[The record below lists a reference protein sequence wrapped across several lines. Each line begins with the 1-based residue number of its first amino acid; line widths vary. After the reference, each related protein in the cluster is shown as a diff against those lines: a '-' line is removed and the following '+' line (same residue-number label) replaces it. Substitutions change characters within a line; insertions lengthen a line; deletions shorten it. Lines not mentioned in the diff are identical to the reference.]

1 MTFKVDT
8 LELPITIVIKNP
20 EPKLFV
26 LSGVDSDDPKLKLSL
41 PTNSATS
48 PVVLDFGSKSL
59 EYIKFLDADNFPSNY
74 DSEVGV
80 SSTDKFITSV
90 NGVYT
95 LEMPS
100 TYASATAGL
109 YGRIAIAD
117 MPKGVYNFKV
127 VKSYPDGR
135 VETVEDTAEITNH
148 DDNGIAEFGTPTK
161 LNVNN
166 VKFEDKFL
174 IAETE
179 YTLGTYTYDFTFGT
193 INKKYTINV
202 VKQPSLTVSSLSIGT
217 TATQLF
223 DGKYTLKPGT
233 YGGNIT
239 MPFTLANLTTANF
252 LSIST
257 ATTIA
262 SGFTAPLT
270 TKQTLVNLN
279 TVDLGTLTS
288 GARNKNDRIVY
299 TITFFERK
307 AFSEVLNASVADD
320 RFVSIGEPQ
329 VITLSF
335 VDSVIPVV
343 TSETLAASFT
353 DQLRLNVTSDLAGT
367 VYALAVEGDLS
378 TEVVAPTAEQIIA
391 QGTTYGSPS
400 ITIQGKGTGSVAAN
414 TATSIYL
421 AGTGIA
427 AGQVVDV
434 YYVVVGASS
443 ISSVKKV
450 NDLTIAA
457 ASAKT
462 SMGTLSLATAIT
474 GITAPAG
481 HASWRTVRT
490 AAGDLGAMDAVLVKI
505 VLGSTTITELS
516 AQTRLGAANTVA
528 VSAATVVF
536 VTTSGTT
543 LPTIAAAGILESD
556 EFVIL
561 SVNADGVILGWASKV
576 ATLGS

>member
-26 LSGVDSDDPKLKLSL
+26 LSGVDSADPKLKLSL

-74 DSEVGV
+74 DSEVGA

-148 DDNGIAEFGTPTK
+148 DDNGIAEFGTPTQ

-179 YTLGTYTYDFTFGT
+179 YALGTYTFDFTFGT

-233 YGGNIT
+233 YGGAIT
-239 MPFTLANLTTANF
+239 MPFALANLTTSNF
-252 LSIST
+252 VSIAT
-257 ATTIA
+257 TTTIA
-262 SGFTAPLT
+262 SGFTAPVT
-270 TKQTLVNLN
+270 TKQSLIDLKTL
-279 TVDLGTLTS
+279 DLGTLTS
-288 GARNKNDRIVY
+288 GARTKNDRIVY
-299 TITFFERK
+299 TLTFFERK
-307 AFSEVLNASVADD
+307 AFSEVPAATVADD
-320 RFVSIGEPQ
+320 RFVAATGETQ
-329 VITLSF
+329 VITVSF
-335 VDSVIPVV
+335 VDGLTPIVTAAVAAEKVANTSIGLTV
-343 TSETLAASFT
+343 TSTVAGRVFAIAVAS
-353 DQLRLNVTSDLAGT
+353 NVTLIPTADQIVDQGT
-367 VYALAVEGDLS
+367 GYGSVDILGKISGAITTS
-378 TEVVAPTAEQIIA
+378 PTEVVIVTDESGELVGGFSYDI
-391 QGTTYGSPS
+391 YFVVVS
-400 ITIQGKGTGSVAAN
+400 
-414 TATSIYL
+414 ATSVSEVL
-421 AGTGIA
+421 
-427 AGQVVDV
+427 
-434 YYVVVGASS
+434 
-443 ISSVKKV
+443 KL
-450 NDLTIAA
+450 ND
-457 ASAKT
+457 
-462 SMGTLSLATAIT
+462 
-474 GITAPAG
+474 
-481 HASWRTVRT
+481 
-490 AAGDLGAMDAVLVKI
+490 I
-505 VLGSTTITELS
+505 VLE
-516 AQTRLGAANTVA
+516 
-528 VSAATVVF
+528 
-536 VTTSGTT
+536 
-543 LPTIAAAGILESD
+543 E
-556 EFVIL
+556 EEEE
-561 SVNADGVILGWASKV
+561 
-576 ATLGS
+576 